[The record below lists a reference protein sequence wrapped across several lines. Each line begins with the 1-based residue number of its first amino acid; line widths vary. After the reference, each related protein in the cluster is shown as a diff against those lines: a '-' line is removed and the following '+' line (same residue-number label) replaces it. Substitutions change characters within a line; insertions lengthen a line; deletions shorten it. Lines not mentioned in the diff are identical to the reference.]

1 MMVRNIELL
10 LKCVLLNIG
19 YKENISFCEVLLV
32 FFTGF
37 FVSLEEFI
45 SLL

>member
-32 FFTGF
+32 LLVRSFY
-37 FVSLEEFI
+37 VNFI
-45 SLL
+45 LGGT